1 MIPDNRDRIE
11 ELLKPFGWVLK
22 PLGCFVFC
30 SAGWLISSLLSDE
43 SIGMAYVWAGIGL
56 ILFSAQLERSW
67 LNRLAFPPLTTL
79 VFTLNLRWISGG
91 FILLLS
97 DNQAPHEVFVDH
109 ITAALPL
116 TLIPSACLVCLGWA
130 INKLFIQD
138 HLVSEK
144 KWNTNDS
151 QFRSIILWLT
161 VLTGII
167 AIGYIVVGAL
177 GGTLDRGENYLRWAG
192 RFWRPDTVLSALIR
206 LRDLFYVCLP
216 LAIWQNR
223 KSKRIVLLLSLPT
236 VAAMLISLSLGGRGL
251 IIYPALL
258 LLGGAWMAGMKPKV
272 AKILCIVAVISIL
285 VFSVGLE
292 GIRTTNEFK
301 NSSTFDLQQRFSGT
315 KKAVEKI
322 GNELGSNLTY
332 LGVSLYTHS
341 DPYLFTPP
349 ASEQEPVGTKRLGN
363 LIYLWVP
370 RVFLTE
376 RPEVNDGH
384 LIANEIRNRPNKGLV
399 DGRFTSFWNVS
410 FGADLYWRFRWAGLI
425 IGSIIFGIL
434 YAYVSRLWYRYAG
447 LNGNVY
453 AVLAALFP
461 ATFLQGPPL
470 RSVSETAWNWLYE
483 FPKYFIVLLVVGLI
497 IKTLIKRQKQ
507 LLS

>member
-1 MIPDNRDRIE
+1 MSHGNRDRIE
-11 ELLKPFGWVLK
+11 ELLKPFGWVLQ

-30 SAGWLISSLLSDE
+30 AVGWLISSLLSHE
-43 SIGMAYVWAGIGL
+43 AVGMGYVWAGIGL
-56 ILFSAQLERSW
+56 ILLSAQLERSW

-79 VFTLNLRWISGG
+79 VFTLNLRWVAGG

-97 DNQAPHEVFVDH
+97 DNQVPHEVFVNH
-109 ITAALPL
+109 IAEALPL
-116 TLIPSACLVCLGWA
+116 TLIPSAFLVSFGW
-130 INKLFIQD
+130 ITNKLFIQD
-138 HLVSEK
+138 QLVGERE
-144 KWNTNDS
+144 WNTNNG
-151 QFRSIILWLT
+151 QFKSIIFWLT
-161 VLTGII
+161 VLTGFI

-223 KSKRIVLLLSLPT
+223 KSKRIMLALSVPT

-251 IIYPALL
+251 IIYPVLL
-258 LLGGAWMAGMKPKV
+258 LLGGAWMAGMKPKI
-272 AKILCIVAVISIL
+272 ARILCIAAVISIL

-292 GIRTTNEFK
+292 SIRTTSEFK

-322 GNELGSNLTY
+322 RSELSSNLTY

-341 DPYLFTPP
+341 DPYLFVPP
-349 ASEQEPVGTKRLGN
+349 ASDQEPVGAKRLGN
-363 LIYLWVP
+363 LMYLWVP
-370 RVFLTE
+370 RVFLTD

-384 LIANEIRNRPNKGLV
+384 LIANEIRDQPNNGLV

-410 FGADLYWRFRWAGLI
+410 FGADLYWRFRWGGVI

-434 YAYVSRLWYRYAG
+434 YAYISRFWYRHAG

-453 AVLAALFP
+453 AVLIALFP
-461 ATFLQGPPL
+461 STFLQGPPL

-483 FPKYFIVLLVVGLI
+483 FPKYFIVLLVVGLV
-497 IKTLIKRQKQ
+497 IKMLVKKPKQ